1 MISEILTGLDKKFEG
16 RINSF
21 YTFGASVL
29 ALAAF
34 LSGGQPPLA
43 VLSTLSSNYLG
54 ASILWFEV
62 AQSWIAARSWL
73 TPGLCI
79 TLVVVAA
86 AAVVLQGPRAL
97 SSRSSATLWLVAVLA
112 VSRGTNILIITLAIS
127 AVLAG
132 GGLVRQRMN
141 ATGYV
146 LAEAVILGLISA
158 PKSLV
163 DLLCGSR
170 VTDSEAQDLPVIDPV
185 RNHEMPSGAHAA
197 R

>member
-1 MISEILTGLDKKFEG
+1 
-16 RINSF
+16 
-21 YTFGASVL
+21 
-29 ALAAF
+29 
-34 LSGGQPPLA
+34 
-43 VLSTLSSNYLG
+43 
-54 ASILWFEV
+54 
-62 AQSWIAARSWL
+62 
-73 TPGLCI
+73 
-79 TLVVVAA
+79 LVVVAA

-132 GGLVRQRMN
+132 GGLVRQRIN

-146 LAEAVILGLISA
+146 HAEAVILGLISA

-170 VTDSEAQDLPVIDPV
+170 VTDSEAQDLRVIDPV
-185 RNHEMPSGAHAA
+185 RNHEMPSGAHPA